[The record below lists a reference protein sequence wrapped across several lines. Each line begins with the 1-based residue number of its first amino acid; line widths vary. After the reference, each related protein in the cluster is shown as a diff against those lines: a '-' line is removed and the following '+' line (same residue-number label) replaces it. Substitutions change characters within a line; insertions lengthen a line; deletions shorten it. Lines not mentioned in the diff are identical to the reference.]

1 MVIKL
6 APVDDAGVEVHAEGP
21 VSTGALVLS
30 ERPGPQTLLLAV
42 PRGFCAGVIRA
53 IDTVRSALQI
63 LSPPVYVR
71 REIVHNEHVVQELAA
86 EGAIFVDTLGS
97 IPDGA
102 AVVFSAH
109 GVSPAVREEADRRH
123 LRVIDA
129 TCPLVTKVH
138 LEAIRYARQNYSIVL
153 IGHPDHDEVVGTAGE
168 APEAIRVVTSIED
181 VDRLDL
187 PDATRVAYL
196 TQTTLSVDDTAEI
209 VARLRA
215 RFPEVASPVAQD
227 ICYATQNRQ
236 NAVKAMA
243 PRVDLLL
250 VVGARNSSNSN
261 RLVEVGARAGVA
273 AHLISGVGSI
283 REEWLTGCRSIGL
296 TAGASTP
303 DILIDEVAA
312 WLHAR
317 GCDRVEKVE
326 VISENIHFP
335 LPELGDGA
343 EP

>member
-6 APVDDAGVEVHAEGP
+6 APVGGTRVP
-21 VSTGALVLS
+21 VPSQ
-30 ERPGPQTLLLAV
+30 RIDQKTLLLAV

-53 IDTVRSALQI
+53 IDTVRAALRT
-63 LSPPVYVR
+63 LGRPVYVR
-71 REIVHNEHVVQELAA
+71 KEIVHNERVVEELAA
-86 EGAIFVDTLGS
+86 EGAIFVDTLDS
-97 IPDGA
+97 VPDGA
-102 AVVFSAH
+102 VLVFSAH
-109 GVSPAVREEADRRH
+109 GVSPAVRAEADQRR

-129 TCPLVTKVH
+129 TCPLVSKVH
-138 LEAIRYARQNYSIVL
+138 LEAIRYARENYSIVL

-168 APEAIRVVTSIED
+168 APEAIQIVSSIDD

-187 PDATRVAYL
+187 PDATRVVYL

-209 VARLRA
+209 VARLRE
-215 RFPEVASPVAQD
+215 RFPAIVGPPAQD

-261 RLVEVGARAGVA
+261 RLVEVAVRAGA
-273 AHLISGVGSI
+273 TAHLISGVSSI
-283 REEWLTGCRSIGL
+283 REEWLAGCRSIGL

-303 DILIDEVAA
+303 DILIEEVAA
-312 WLHAR
+312 WLRAR
-317 GCDRVEKVE
+317 GCARVEEVE
-326 VISENIHFP
+326 AVSENVHFA
-335 LPELGDGA
+335 LPVVGNGA

>member
-6 APVDDAGVEVHAEGP
+6 APVGGTRVP
-21 VSTGALVLS
+21 VPSQ
-30 ERPGPQTLLLAV
+30 RIDQKTLLLAV

-53 IDTVRSALQI
+53 IDTVRAALRT
-63 LSPPVYVR
+63 LGRPVYVR
-71 REIVHNEHVVQELAA
+71 KEIVHNERVVEELAA
-86 EGAIFVDTLGS
+86 EGAIFVDTLDS
-97 IPDGA
+97 VPDGA
-102 AVVFSAH
+102 VLVFSAH
-109 GVSPAVREEADRRH
+109 GVSPAVREEADQRH

-129 TCPLVTKVH
+129 TCPLVSKVH
-138 LEAIRYARQNYSIVL
+138 LEAIRYARENYSIVL

-168 APEAIRVVTSIED
+168 APEAIQIVSSIDD

-187 PDATRVAYL
+187 PDATRVVYL

-209 VARLRA
+209 VARLRE
-215 RFPEVASPVAQD
+215 RFPAIVGPPAQD

-236 NAVKAMA
+236 NAVKALA

-261 RLVEVGARAGVA
+261 RLVEVAVRAGA
-273 AHLISGVGSI
+273 TAHLISGVSSI
-283 REEWLTGCRSIGL
+283 REEWLAGCRSIGL

-303 DILIDEVAA
+303 DILIEEVAA
-312 WLHAR
+312 WLRAR
-317 GCDRVEKVE
+317 GCARVEEVE
-326 VISENIHFP
+326 AVSENVHFA
-335 LPELGDGA
+335 LPVVGNGA

>member
-1 MVIKL
+1 VIKL
-6 APVDDAGVEVHAEGP
+6 APVADARVPAPSHRAD
-21 VSTGALVLS
+21 
-30 ERPGPQTLLLAV
+30 QKTLLLAV

-53 IDTVRSALQI
+53 IDTVRAALGT
-63 LSPPVYVR
+63 LGPPVYVR
-71 REIVHNEHVVQELAA
+71 KEIVHNEHVVEELAA
-86 EGAIFVDTLGS
+86 EGAVFVDTLDS
-97 IPDGA
+97 VPDGS
-102 AVVFSAH
+102 VLVFSAH

-123 LRVIDA
+123 LRIIDA

-138 LEAIRYARQNYSIVL
+138 LEAIHYARENYSIVL
-153 IGHPDHDEVVGTAGE
+153 IGHPDHDEVLGTAGE
-168 APEAIRVVTSIED
+168 APEAIRIVSSIDD

-187 PDATRVAYL
+187 PDAARVAYL

-209 VARLRA
+209 VARLRE
-215 RFPEVASPVAQD
+215 RFPAMKGPPAQD

-236 NAVKAMA
+236 YAVKAMA

-250 VVGARNSSNSN
+250 VVGARNSSNAN
-261 RLVEVGARAGVA
+261 RLVEVAERAGA
-273 AHLISGVGSI
+273 TARLISGVSAI

-303 DILIDEVAA
+303 DILIEEVAA

-326 VISENIHFP
+326 VASENVHFA
-335 LPELGDGA
+335 LPVVGNGA
-343 EP
+343 EL

>member
-6 APVDDAGVEVHAEGP
+6 APVGDTGVP
-21 VSTGALVLS
+21 VPSQRTD
-30 ERPGPQTLLLAV
+30 QKTLLLAV

-53 IDTVRSALQI
+53 IDTVRAALRT
-63 LSPPVYVR
+63 LGRPVYVR
-71 REIVHNEHVVQELAA
+71 KEIVHNERVVEELAA
-86 EGAIFVDTLGS
+86 EGAIFVDTLDS
-97 IPDGA
+97 VPDGA
-102 AVVFSAH
+102 VLVFSAH
-109 GVSPAVREEADRRH
+109 GVSPAVRAEADQRR

-129 TCPLVTKVH
+129 TCPLVSKVH
-138 LEAIRYARQNYSIVL
+138 LEAIRYARENYSIVL

-168 APEAIRVVTSIED
+168 APEAIQIVSSIDD

-187 PDATRVAYL
+187 PDATRVVYL

-209 VARLRA
+209 VARLRE
-215 RFPEVASPVAQD
+215 RFPAIVGPPAQD

-236 NAVKAMA
+236 NAVKALA

-261 RLVEVGARAGVA
+261 RLVEVAVRAGA
-273 AHLISGVGSI
+273 TAHLISGVSSI
-283 REEWLTGCRSIGL
+283 REEWLAGCRSIGL

-303 DILIDEVAA
+303 DILIEEVAA
-312 WLHAR
+312 WLRAR
-317 GCDRVEKVE
+317 GCTRVEEVE
-326 VISENIHFP
+326 AVSENVHFA
-335 LPELGDGA
+335 LPVVGNGA

>member
-6 APVDDAGVEVHAEGP
+6 APVGGTRVP
-21 VSTGALVLS
+21 VPSQ
-30 ERPGPQTLLLAV
+30 RIDQKTLLLAV

-53 IDTVRSALQI
+53 IDTVRAALRT
-63 LSPPVYVR
+63 LGRPVYVR
-71 REIVHNEHVVQELAA
+71 KEIVHNERVVEELAA
-86 EGAIFVDTLGS
+86 EGAIFVDTLDS
-97 IPDGA
+97 VPDGA
-102 AVVFSAH
+102 VLVFSAH
-109 GVSPAVREEADRRH
+109 GVSPAVRAEADHRH

-129 TCPLVTKVH
+129 TCPLVSKVH
-138 LEAIRYARQNYSIVL
+138 LEAIRYARENYSIVL

-168 APEAIRVVTSIED
+168 APEAIQIVSSIDD

-187 PDATRVAYL
+187 PDATRVVYL

-209 VARLRA
+209 VARLRE
-215 RFPEVASPVAQD
+215 RFPAIVGPPAQD

-261 RLVEVGARAGVA
+261 RLVEVAVRAGA
-273 AHLISGVGSI
+273 TAHLISGVSSI

-303 DILIDEVAA
+303 DILIEEVAA
-312 WLHAR
+312 WLRAR
-317 GCDRVEKVE
+317 GCARVEEVE
-326 VISENIHFP
+326 AVSENVHFA
-335 LPELGDGA
+335 LPVVGNGA

>member
-6 APVDDAGVEVHAEGP
+6 ASVDDAGVGVPAAVP
-21 VSTGALVLS
+21 MSAGALVPS
-30 ERPGPQTLLLAV
+30 QRRDQQTLLLAV

-53 IDTVRSALQI
+53 IDTVRAALRT
-63 LSPPVYVR
+63 LGPPVYVR
-71 REIVHNEHVVQELAA
+71 REIVHNDHVVQELAV
-86 EGAIFVDTLGS
+86 EGAIFVDTLDS
-97 IPDGA
+97 VPDGA
-102 AVVFSAH
+102 VLVFSAH
-109 GVSPAVREEADRRH
+109 GVSPAVREEADQRH

-138 LEAIRYARQNYSIVL
+138 LEAIRYARENYSIVL

-168 APEAIRVVTSIED
+168 APDAIRVVTSIED

-187 PDATRVAYL
+187 PDATRVVYL
-196 TQTTLSVDDTAEI
+196 TQTTLSLDDTTEI
-209 VARLRA
+209 VARLRE
-215 RFPEVASPVAQD
+215 RFPAVAGPPAQD

-261 RLVEVGARAGVA
+261 RLVEVAARAGVS
-273 AHLISGVGSI
+273 AHLINGVGSI
-283 REEWLTGCRSIGL
+283 RKEWLTGCRSIGL

-303 DILIDEVAA
+303 DILIEEVVA
-312 WLHAR
+312 WLRAR

-326 VISENIHFP
+326 VISENIHFA
-335 LPELGDGA
+335 LPALGDGA
-343 EP
+343 EL

>member
-6 APVDDAGVEVHAEGP
+6 APVGGTRVP
-21 VSTGALVLS
+21 VPSQ
-30 ERPGPQTLLLAV
+30 RIDQKTLLLAV

-53 IDTVRSALQI
+53 IDTVRAALRT
-63 LSPPVYVR
+63 LGRPVYVR
-71 REIVHNEHVVQELAA
+71 KEIVHNERVVEELAA
-86 EGAIFVDTLGS
+86 EGAIFVDTLDS
-97 IPDGA
+97 VPDGA
-102 AVVFSAH
+102 VLVFSAH
-109 GVSPAVREEADRRH
+109 GVSPAVRAEADQRR

-129 TCPLVTKVH
+129 TCPLVSKVH
-138 LEAIRYARQNYSIVL
+138 LEAIRYARENYSIVL

-168 APEAIRVVTSIED
+168 APEAIQIVSSIDD

-187 PDATRVAYL
+187 PDATRVVYL

-209 VARLRA
+209 VARLRE
-215 RFPEVASPVAQD
+215 RFPAIVGPPAQD

-236 NAVKAMA
+236 NAVKALA

-261 RLVEVGARAGVA
+261 RLVEVAVRAGA
-273 AHLISGVGSI
+273 TAHLISGVSSI

-303 DILIDEVAA
+303 DILIEEVAA
-312 WLHAR
+312 WLRAR
-317 GCDRVEKVE
+317 GCARVEEVE
-326 VISENIHFP
+326 AVSENVHFA
-335 LPELGDGA
+335 LPVVGNGA

>member
-1 MVIKL
+1 MIKL
-6 APVDDAGVEVHAEGP
+6 APVCDAGVPAP
-21 VSTGALVLS
+21 LQSAD
-30 ERPGPQTLLLAV
+30 QQALLLAV

-53 IDTVRSALQI
+53 IDTVRAALRT
-63 LSPPVYVR
+63 LGPPVYVR
-71 REIVHNEHVVQELAA
+71 KEIVHNEHVVEELAA
-86 EGAIFVDTLGS
+86 EGAVFVDTLDS
-97 IPDGA
+97 VPDGA
-102 AVVFSAH
+102 VLVFSAH
-109 GVSPAVREEADRRH
+109 GVSPAVRAEADHRH

-129 TCPLVTKVH
+129 TCPLVSKVH
-138 LEAIRYARQNYSIVL
+138 LEAIRYARENYSIVL

-168 APEAIRVVTSIED
+168 APEAIQIVSSIDD

-187 PDATRVAYL
+187 PDATRVVYL

-209 VARLRA
+209 VARLRE
-215 RFPEVASPVAQD
+215 RFPAIVGPPAQD

-236 NAVKAMA
+236 NAVKALA

-261 RLVEVGARAGVA
+261 RLVEVAVRAGA
-273 AHLISGVGSI
+273 TAHLISGVSSI

-303 DILIDEVAA
+303 DILIEEVAA
-312 WLHAR
+312 WLRAR
-317 GCDRVEKVE
+317 GCARVEEVE
-326 VISENIHFP
+326 AVSENVHFA
-335 LPELGDGA
+335 LPVVGNGA

>member
-6 APVDDAGVEVHAEGP
+6 APVGGTRVP
-21 VSTGALVLS
+21 VPSQ
-30 ERPGPQTLLLAV
+30 RIDQKTLLLAV

-53 IDTVRSALQI
+53 IDTVRAALGA
-63 LSPPVYVR
+63 LGRPVYVR
-71 REIVHNEHVVQELAA
+71 KEIVHNDRVVEELAA
-86 EGAIFVDTLGS
+86 EGAIFVDTLDS
-97 IPDGA
+97 VPDGA
-102 AVVFSAH
+102 VLVFSAH
-109 GVSPAVREEADRRH
+109 GVSPAVRAEADQRR

-129 TCPLVTKVH
+129 TCPLVSKVH
-138 LEAIRYARQNYSIVL
+138 LEAIRYARENYSIVL

-168 APEAIRVVTSIED
+168 APEAIQIVSSIDD

-187 PDATRVAYL
+187 PDATRVVYL

-209 VARLRA
+209 VARLRE
-215 RFPEVASPVAQD
+215 RFPAIVGPPAQD

-261 RLVEVGARAGVA
+261 RLVEVAVRAGA
-273 AHLISGVGSI
+273 TAHLISGVSSI

-303 DILIDEVAA
+303 DILIEEVAA
-312 WLHAR
+312 SLRAR
-317 GCDRVEKVE
+317 GCDRVEEVE
-326 VISENIHFP
+326 VVSENVHFT
-335 LPELGDGA
+335 LPVVGNGA

>member
-6 APVDDAGVEVHAEGP
+6 APVGGTRVP
-21 VSTGALVLS
+21 VPSQ
-30 ERPGPQTLLLAV
+30 RIDQKTLLLAV

-53 IDTVRSALQI
+53 IDTVRAALRT
-63 LSPPVYVR
+63 LGRPVYVR
-71 REIVHNEHVVQELAA
+71 KEIVHNERVVEELAA
-86 EGAIFVDTLGS
+86 EGAIFVDTLDS
-97 IPDGA
+97 VPDGA
-102 AVVFSAH
+102 VLVFSAH
-109 GVSPAVREEADRRH
+109 GVSPAVRAEADQRR

-129 TCPLVTKVH
+129 TCPLVSKVH
-138 LEAIRYARQNYSIVL
+138 LEAIRYARENYSIVL

-168 APEAIRVVTSIED
+168 APEAIQIVSSIDD

-187 PDATRVAYL
+187 PDATRVVYL

-209 VARLRA
+209 VARLRE
-215 RFPEVASPVAQD
+215 RFPAIVGPPAQD

-236 NAVKAMA
+236 NAVKALA

-261 RLVEVGARAGVA
+261 RLVEVAVRAGA
-273 AHLISGVGSI
+273 TAHLISGVSSI
-283 REEWLTGCRSIGL
+283 REEWLAGCRSIGL

-303 DILIDEVAA
+303 DILIEEVAA
-312 WLHAR
+312 WLRAR
-317 GCDRVEKVE
+317 GCARVEEVE
-326 VISENIHFP
+326 AVSENVHFA
-335 LPELGDGA
+335 LPVVGNGA

>member
-6 APVDDAGVEVHAEGP
+6 APVGGTRVP
-21 VSTGALVLS
+21 VPSQ
-30 ERPGPQTLLLAV
+30 RIDQKTLLRAV

-53 IDTVRSALQI
+53 IDTVRAALRT
-63 LSPPVYVR
+63 LGRPVYVR
-71 REIVHNEHVVQELAA
+71 KEIVHNERVVEELAA
-86 EGAIFVDTLGS
+86 EGAIFVDTLDS
-97 IPDGA
+97 VPDGA
-102 AVVFSAH
+102 VLVFSAH
-109 GVSPAVREEADRRH
+109 GVSPAVRAEADQRH

-129 TCPLVTKVH
+129 TCPLVSKVH
-138 LEAIRYARQNYSIVL
+138 LEAIRYARENYSIVL

-168 APEAIRVVTSIED
+168 APEAIQIVSSIDD

-187 PDATRVAYL
+187 PDATRVVYL

-209 VARLRA
+209 VARLRE
-215 RFPEVASPVAQD
+215 RFPAIVGPPAQD

-261 RLVEVGARAGVA
+261 RLVEVAVRAGA
-273 AHLISGVGSI
+273 TAHLISGVSSI

-303 DILIDEVAA
+303 DILIEEVAA
-312 WLHAR
+312 WLRAR
-317 GCDRVEKVE
+317 GCARVEEVE
-326 VISENIHFP
+326 AVSENVHFA
-335 LPELGDGA
+335 LPVVGNGA

>member
-6 APVDDAGVEVHAEGP
+6 APVGGTRVP
-21 VSTGALVLS
+21 VPSQ
-30 ERPGPQTLLLAV
+30 RIDQKTLLLAV

-53 IDTVRSALQI
+53 IDTVRAALRT
-63 LSPPVYVR
+63 LGRPVYVR
-71 REIVHNEHVVQELAA
+71 KEIVHNERVVEELAA
-86 EGAIFVDTLGS
+86 EGAIFVDTLDS
-97 IPDGA
+97 VPDGA
-102 AVVFSAH
+102 VLVFSAH
-109 GVSPAVREEADRRH
+109 GVSPAVRAEADQRR

-129 TCPLVTKVH
+129 TCPLVSKVH
-138 LEAIRYARQNYSIVL
+138 LEAIRYARENYSIVL

-168 APEAIRVVTSIED
+168 APEAIQIVSSIDD

-187 PDATRVAYL
+187 PDATRVVYL

-209 VARLRA
+209 VARLRE
-215 RFPEVASPVAQD
+215 RFPAIVGPPAQD

-261 RLVEVGARAGVA
+261 RLVEVAVRAGA
-273 AHLISGVGSI
+273 TAHLISGVSSI

-303 DILIDEVAA
+303 DILIEEVAA
-312 WLHAR
+312 WLRAR
-317 GCDRVEKVE
+317 GCARVEEVE
-326 VISENIHFP
+326 AVSENVHFA
-335 LPELGDGA
+335 LPVVGNGA

>member
-1 MVIKL
+1 VIKL
-6 APVDDAGVEVHAEGP
+6 APVGDTGVP
-21 VSTGALVLS
+21 VPSQRTD
-30 ERPGPQTLLLAV
+30 QKTLLLAV

-53 IDTVRSALQI
+53 IDTVRAALGA
-63 LSPPVYVR
+63 LGRPVYVR
-71 REIVHNEHVVQELAA
+71 KEIVHNDRVVEELAA
-86 EGAIFVDTLGS
+86 EGAIFVDTLDS
-97 IPDGA
+97 VPDGA
-102 AVVFSAH
+102 VLVFSAH
-109 GVSPAVREEADRRH
+109 GVSPAVRAEADHRH

-129 TCPLVTKVH
+129 TCPLVSKVH
-138 LEAIRYARQNYSIVL
+138 LEAIRYARENYSIVL

-168 APEAIRVVTSIED
+168 APEAIQIVSSIDD

-187 PDATRVAYL
+187 PDATRVVYL

-209 VARLRA
+209 VARLRE
-215 RFPEVASPVAQD
+215 RFPAIVGPPAQD

-261 RLVEVGARAGVA
+261 RLVEVAVRAGA
-273 AHLISGVGSI
+273 TAHLISGVSSI
-283 REEWLTGCRSIGL
+283 REEWLAGCRSIGL

-303 DILIDEVAA
+303 DILIEEVAA
-312 WLHAR
+312 WLRAR
-317 GCDRVEKVE
+317 GCARVEEVE
-326 VISENIHFP
+326 AVSENVHFA
-335 LPELGDGA
+335 LPVVGNGA

>member
-1 MVIKL
+1 MVIRL
-6 APVDDAGVEVHAEGP
+6 
-21 VSTGALVLS
+21 ALVEAADVPMPS
-30 ERPGPQTLLLAV
+30 QRADRQTLVLAV

-53 IDTVRSALQI
+53 IDTVREALRI
-63 LSPPVYVR
+63 LGPPVYVR
-71 REIVHNEHVVQELAA
+71 KEIVHNEHVVEELAA
-86 EGAIFVDTLGS
+86 EGAIFVDTLDS
-97 IPDGA
+97 VPDGA
-102 AVVFSAH
+102 VLVFSAH
-109 GVSPAVREEADRRH
+109 GVSPAVRAEAGQRH

-138 LEAIRYARQNYSIVL
+138 LEAIRYARENYSIVL
-153 IGHPDHDEVVGTAGE
+153 IGHPDHDEVLGTAGE
-168 APEAIRVVTSIED
+168 APEAIRIVSSTDD

-187 PDATRVAYL
+187 PDGTRVAYL

-209 VARLRA
+209 VARLRE
-215 RFPEVASPVAQD
+215 RFPDVEGPPAQD

-236 NAVKAMA
+236 HAVKAMA

-261 RLVEVGARAGVA
+261 RLVEVAARAGA
-273 AHLISGVGSI
+273 TAHLISGVSGI

-303 DILIDEVAA
+303 DILIEEVAA
-312 WLHAR
+312 WLRAR
-317 GCDRVEKVE
+317 GCDRVEEIEAVP
-326 VISENIHFP
+326 ENVHFT
-335 LPELGDGA
+335 LPVVGNGA

>member
-1 MVIKL
+1 MIKL
-6 APVDDAGVEVHAEGP
+6 APVGDTGVP
-21 VSTGALVLS
+21 VPSQRTD
-30 ERPGPQTLLLAV
+30 QKTLLLAV

-53 IDTVRSALQI
+53 IDTVRAALGA
-63 LSPPVYVR
+63 LGRPVYVR
-71 REIVHNEHVVQELAA
+71 KEIVHNDRVVEELAA
-86 EGAIFVDTLGS
+86 EGAIFVDTLDS
-97 IPDGA
+97 VPDGA
-102 AVVFSAH
+102 VLVFSAH
-109 GVSPAVREEADRRH
+109 GVSPAVRAEADHRH

-129 TCPLVTKVH
+129 TCPLVSKVH
-138 LEAIRYARQNYSIVL
+138 LEAIRYARENYSIVL

-168 APEAIRVVTSIED
+168 APEAIQIVSSIDD

-187 PDATRVAYL
+187 PDATRVVYL

-209 VARLRA
+209 VARLRE
-215 RFPEVASPVAQD
+215 RFPAIVGPPAQD

-261 RLVEVGARAGVA
+261 RLVEVAVRAGA
-273 AHLISGVGSI
+273 TAHLISGVSSI

-303 DILIDEVAA
+303 DILIEEVAA
-312 WLHAR
+312 WLRAR
-317 GCDRVEKVE
+317 GCARVEEVE
-326 VISENIHFP
+326 AVSENVHFA
-335 LPELGDGA
+335 LPVVGNGA